1 MTHEDRNEGD
11 PLKRRRHST
20 LTLEFVSLLLIPSL
34 DGIVLPASQI
44 GYCHDS
50 CLDALPLFYLSYPV
64 YFQNIFSMLFSIA
77 NLLFCA
83 VLYVRLQFAIG
94 RRRMAEK
101 DWARLEFLMG
111 SRSTISY
118 YTLSSKSGL

>member
-20 LTLEFVSLLLIPSL
+20 LTLEFVPLLLIPSL

-50 CLDALPLFYLSYPV
+50 CLDALPLFYLSYPT
-64 YFQNIFSMLFSIA
+64 YFQNIFSMLFCKA
-77 NLLFCA
+77 NLNFLRGVVC
-83 VLYVRLQFAIG
+83 QIAICYRQTKYG
-94 RRRMAEK
+94 GEGLGA
-101 DWARLEFLMG
+101 ARIFNG
-111 SRSTISY
+111 ISINY
-118 YTLSSKSGL
+118 